1 MSDSITQP
9 PLPMGNGDPAGS
21 LPGLPGA
28 GNGGE
33 VITIAPGSDNRTIE
47 GGNKNFVVEY
57 TGSSADAGNNT
68 LTVTGGNNNFVIK
81 YDFAPTDGSA
91 PSNDG
96 SNVLHVEGGNNTF
109 AVVYEY
115 GAAADSSTG
124 VAPADDTSNVVASGL
139 GGSIATHAA
148 TNDTTNGNLV
158 DAGGGNT
165 VNASGGNNSF
175 VVANSFPT
183 VSGPSGDGTNNGGNS
198 VSIDGANNTFVV
210 AYDYGASGLT
220 GVGTYDFSGLPAPTA
235 ATPSSPTTPSTG
247 TTSMS
252 DTTMATSGAGASASA
267 VSGGSS
273 DLSSQLRQSPF
284 GRLLDLPGVTPAT
297 LFGNLPSSG
306 SGANPF
312 GDSASLGSNPF
323 TNYPGSNS
331 IFSAA
336 TNAGSG
342 LAGAAPGGAGSAPM
356 GGSDPA
362 SMGTGGDLASMPAG
376 MASDSSS
383 VDPSM
388 AASAGDAFS
397 ASGGSMPDAA
407 SLLAQS
413 PFGPLLSLPGVTADN
428 LFGAAPI
435 SASDA
440 AFFQSVFGGGGG
452 GASGMNFLAANGG
465 DTSATPGGSSGSAPV
480 DPSAAASAASS
491 AASAAGVP
499 SSLLGSLA
507 SGSIPGG
514 ADMASI
520 FAQFVPGSGTG
531 GSIDLSSL
539 APAGAPAAVTQVL
552 QQASG
557 MLNQLVP
564 ASQA

>member
-9 PLPMGNGDPAGS
+9 SLPMNSDDPGGAS
-21 LPGLPGA
+21 QGLPGA
-28 GNGGE
+28 AGGGE
-33 VITIAPGSDNRTIE
+33 VITIAPGSGNTTIE

-96 SNVLHVEGGNNTF
+96 SNVVHVEGGNNTF

-115 GAAADSSTG
+115 GAAADPSTG
-124 VAPADDTSNVVASGL
+124 AVPANDTSNVVASGL
-139 GGSIATHAA
+139 GGSIVTNAA

-158 DAGGGNT
+158 EVGGGNT
-165 VNASGGNNSF
+165 VSASGGNNSF

-183 VSGPSGDGTNNGGNS
+183 ASGPSGDGTNNGGNS

-220 GVGTYDFSGLPAPTA
+220 GAGTYDFSGLPAPTA
-235 ATPSSPTTPSTG
+235 ATPSTPTTSSAG

-252 DTTMATSGAGASASA
+252 DTTTAASGAGAPASA
-267 VSGGSS
+267 ASSGRS

-342 LAGAAPGGAGSAPM
+342 FAGAAPEGAGSAPATTA

-362 SMGTGGDLASMPAG
+362 SMPADLASN
-376 MASDSSS
+376 SSG

-397 ASGGSMPDAA
+397 ASGGGMPDAA

-413 PFGPLLSLPGVTADN
+413 PFAPLLSLPGVTADN
-428 LFGAAPI
+428 LFSAAPI

-440 AFFQSVFGGGGG
+440 AFFQSVFGGGSGSGG
-452 GASGMNFLAANGG
+452 AASGMNFLAANGV
-465 DTSATPGGSSGSAPV
+465 DTSAVPSGSSGSAPV
-480 DPSAAASAASS
+480 DPNAAASAASS

-499 SSLLGSLA
+499 SSLLDSLA
-507 SGSIPGG
+507 SGSTPNA
-514 ADMASI
+514 ADMATM
-520 FAQFVPGSGTG
+520 FAQFGSGSG
-531 GSIDLSSL
+531 AAGPIDLSSL
-539 APAGAPAAVTQVL
+539 TSAGAPAAITQML
-552 QQASG
+552 QQASS